1 MAAFDVLVLCAA
13 GFLAG
18 ALNAVAG
25 GGTIFTFSA
34 LLAIGVP
41 PVVANATSASAVV
54 VGSIASM
61 LAYRA
66 ELGPILHRTLP
77 LCVVSVTG
85 AAIGAALLLVSG
97 DRVFG
102 SLVPWL
108 IFVATA
114 LFAAGPSLIRALGT
128 SARRFD
134 LLALP
139 LQGLVAIYGGY
150 FGAGVGVMMLATLVL
165 TFRGGYHEANAA
177 KNLLSIVI
185 QLASVAI
192 FLALGVV
199 DSQFALA
206 IAASSVLGGWIG
218 VRASKTVPVPYIRG
232 FVILTGVC
240 LGTWTLLR

>member
-1 MAAFDVLVLCAA
+1 MGGSDILFLCVA

-66 ELGPILHRTLP
+66 ELGPILRRALP
-77 LCVVSVTG
+77 LCAVSVIG
-85 AAIGAALLLVSG
+85 AAIGAALLLVAG

-102 SLVPWL
+102 NLVPWL
-108 IFVATA
+108 IFLATA

-134 LLALP
+134 ALALP
-139 LQGLVAIYGGY
+139 LQGAVAIYGGY

-177 KNLLSIVI
+177 KNLLAIVI
-185 QLASVAI
+185 QLASVVV
-192 FLALGVV
+192 FLALGLV
-199 DSQFALA
+199 DARFALA

-218 VRASKTVPVPYIRG
+218 VRASRAIPLPTIRG

-240 LGTWTLLR
+240 LGGWTLLR

>member
-1 MAAFDVLVLCAA
+1 MGGFDFLFLWVA

-41 PVVANATSASAVV
+41 PVAANATSASAVV

-66 ELGPILHRTLP
+66 ELVPIVRRTLP
-77 LCVVSVTG
+77 LCAVSATG
-85 AAIGAALLLVSG
+85 AVLGAALLLISG
-97 DRVFG
+97 DRVFA

-108 IFVATA
+108 IFLATA
-114 LFAAGPSLIRALGT
+114 LFAAGPWLIRALGT

-134 LLALP
+134 LLAQP
-139 LQGLVAIYGGY
+139 LQGAVAIYGGY

-192 FLALGVV
+192 FIALGLV
-199 DSQFALA
+199 DTRFALV

-218 VRASKTVPVPYIRG
+218 VRATKAVALSTLRG
-232 FVILTGVC
+232 FVILTGIC
-240 LGTWTLLR
+240 LGGWMLLR

>member
-1 MAAFDVLVLCAA
+1 MDVFDILFLCAA

-34 LLAIGVP
+34 LLAIGMP
-41 PVVANATSASAVV
+41 PVLANATSASAVV

-66 ELGPILHRTLP
+66 ELVPILRRTLP
-77 LCVVSVTG
+77 LCLVSVTG
-85 AAIGAALLLVSG
+85 AAVGAALLLVSG

-108 IFVATA
+108 IFLATA
-114 LFAAGPSLIRALGT
+114 LFAVGPYLIRRLEKSG
-128 SARRFD
+128 RRFD

-139 LQGLVAIYGGY
+139 LQGAVAVYGGY

-192 FLALGVV
+192 FLALGLV
-199 DSQFALA
+199 DGKFALA

-218 VRASKTVPVPYIRG
+218 VRASKAIPVSYVRR

-240 LGTWTLLR
+240 LGGWTLVR